1 MAAGSSSNILVGVR
15 IKPVDASTPDAFR
28 EGRASLSASEA
39 GPAIVYAAPGSEDG
53 GATPRGG
60 PSRVTPL
67 DFVLGQE
74 ATQEESYA
82 TAARD
87 LVPLVCDGVNV
98 SVIAYGQT
106 SRCAGWGE
114 AAGPPGHWHPACVA
128 ARACLF
134 TQSPTPP
141 ARPSRPRSGKTHTVQ
156 GNPASHAER
165 GIMPRALED
174 VFARLRALAESEGWE
189 WRVSVSCLEVYN
201 ESLYDLLATP
211 DPALAASK
219 DMRTRDRL
227 KAGEVPRQ
235 ALRFTNLGTHTPILV
250 HDLTTQG
257 VASAGEAL
265 DVLLPALASRRT
277 GSTNMNAQS
286 SRSHAV
292 VTLHVSGSRTVV
304 VGADENA
311 AAAAGA
317 GAGSSSSSSAA
328 AGTVTY
334 SRDAVLDIVDLAGSE
349 RVRATGASGDTLKEA
364 GQINKSLHTLTKVV
378 QELLQRQQAQG
389 ARGGAGGGGSISWRN
404 STLTQLLQRSL
415 GGNSRTVII
424 ATISPAVV
432 NWPESCNTL
441 LFAAQ
446 ARSLTTQY
454 TQNETVSTAAAGAGG
469 GAGGSSSGAA
479 VLLSAVE
486 RAREAEHSRHVA
498 ELTAQLAVMK
508 RALGLAGMTL
518 GGDDGPAG
526 TAGYDADGLVAQL
539 TATASAGDAV
549 MRLACDACEAI
560 DTAASQVGAAAA
572 AACPPCPVDP
582 ASLPSSSSSSAAGA
596 APDLAAAVSA
606 LAKEAAA
613 SRLAVVQLQGYQLRC
628 EAAEAQLALQQPVVT
643 RYFATGVLDGGGD
656 SASGDAR
663 GSKRM
668 RVSIEGASAEVPGS
682 ARPVSG
688 AKRRRGGGA
697 AAAATAPESSSS
709 SSSSST
715 EALSS
720 SALMSST
727 AAAAPSPSQLEA
739 ARAEGVAEG
748 LARASAEFTPTAQA
762 LTALVAALAAHV
774 TVVTDHAAAVQDAAS
789 QAAQP
794 LLAARKAASAV
805 ASTLLAAVGG
815 GAGAGSSS
823 GVSGGDARAF
833 SAVLRAAADA
843 LTSERAASAAATA
856 SLATALPR
864 LVEQQA
870 KLEELG
876 AAVAALTT
884 ENDGLQ
890 ATLRSAQEVG
900 MEAVAEAARAREEAK
915 KAAAVAA
922 GQPAVGGYRAGGSA
936 PSGPAAAAAHL
947 NRLSSVSGVS
957 SAHSGSADAPAG
969 FEDVNLLDGSVDRAP
984 EDVPAGAVST
994 AGGDTAHSAASSTGA
1009 SGRYPPLHRTGSSVT
1024 DDACTSISSFS
1035 VGSGGTAAV
1044 AAAAA
1049 RVRHQPDSAFAKA
1062 FAGVKAP
1069 PAAVPP
1075 VALSALAAASSA
1087 EAAAP
1092 AYSVS
1097 GASASGHNDSMGSL
1111 GSGLSA
1117 AGSGAGGA
1125 MAYGAAADDDDTG
1138 SLRGE
1143 DLELISDPITRE
1155 GDPPVAPPA
1164 TVAAPAAEPPK
1175 PAAKKPA
1182 GPGLRALFGL
1192 KK

>member
-1 MAAGSSSNILVGVR
+1 
-15 IKPVDASTPDAFR
+15 
-28 EGRASLSASEA
+28 
-39 GPAIVYAAPGSEDG
+39 
-53 GATPRGG
+53 
-60 PSRVTPL
+60 
-67 DFVLGQE
+67 
-74 ATQEESYA
+74 
-82 TAARD
+82 
-87 LVPLVCDGVNV
+87 
-98 SVIAYGQT
+98 
-106 SRCAGWGE
+106 
-114 AAGPPGHWHPACVA
+114 
-128 ARACLF
+128 
-134 TQSPTPP
+134 
-141 ARPSRPRSGKTHTVQ
+141 
-156 GNPASHAER
+156 
-165 GIMPRALED
+165 MPRALED
-174 VFARLRALAESEGWE
+174 VFARLRCLAESEGWE

-201 ESLYDLLATP
+201 ECLFDLLAVP

-227 KAGEVPRQ
+227 RAGEVPRQ
-235 ALRFTNLGTHTPILV
+235 ALKFTNLGTHTPILV

-257 VASAGEAL
+257 VGSADEAL
-265 DVLLPALASRRT
+265 GVLMPALASRRT

-311 AAAAGA
+311 AAAAA
-317 GAGSSSSSSAA
+317 GSSSSAA
-328 AGTVTY
+328 ATGTVTY
-334 SRDAVLDIVDLAGSE
+334 TRDAVLDIVDLAGSE

-378 QELLQRQQAQG
+378 QELLQKQQQG
-389 ARGGAGGGGSISWRN
+389 ARGGGGGSISWRN

-454 TQNETVSTAAAGAGG
+454 TQNETVSTAAAGAAG
-469 GAGGSSSGAA
+469 GAGGVGSGA

-486 RAREAEHSRHVA
+486 RAREVEHSRRVA
-498 ELTAQLAVMK
+498 ELSAQLAVMK

-518 GGDDGPAG
+518 GGGAAADGDDSTTVA
-526 TAGYDADGLVAQL
+526 YDADGLVAQL
-539 TATASAGDAV
+539 AASASAGETV

-560 DTAASQVGAAAA
+560 DSAASQVSAAAA
-572 AACPPCPVDP
+572 VACPPCPVDP
-582 ASLPSSSSSSAAGA
+582 ASLPSPPSSSSSSAA
-596 APDLAAAVSA
+596 APSLASAVSA
-606 LAKEAAA
+606 LAKDAVSA
-613 SRLAVVQLQGYQLRC
+613 RLAAVQLQGYQLRC
-628 EAAEAQLALQQPVVT
+628 EAAEAQLALQQPVVQ
-643 RYFATGVLDGGGD
+643 RYFATGVLDGAAADGGGAD
-656 SASGDAR
+656 R

-668 RVSIEGASAEVPGS
+668 RVSIEGASADAPGS

-697 AAAATAPESSSS
+697 AAAAAAPESSTAEALASSAIMSS
-709 SSSSST
+709 SSS
-715 EALSS
+715 AV
-720 SALMSST
+720 
-727 AAAAPSPSQLEA
+727 AAPSASQLDA

-748 LARASAEFTPTAQA
+748 LARASAEFVTTTQA
-762 LTALVAALAAHV
+762 LTALVSALATHV
-774 TVVTDHAAAVQDAAS
+774 AAVTDHAAAVQEAAS

-805 ASTLLAAVGG
+805 ASTLLAAI
-815 GAGAGSSS
+815 GA
-823 GVSGGDARAF
+823 GGDARAF

-864 LVEQQA
+864 LAEQQS

-876 AAVAALTT
+876 AAVAALTA
-884 ENDGLQ
+884 ENEGLA

-915 KAAAVAA
+915 KAAAS
-922 GQPAVGGYRAGGSA
+922 GQPAPAAAGYRAVPGG
-936 PSGPAAAAAHL
+936 AAAHL
-947 NRLSSVSGVS
+947 SRLSSISGVS
-957 SAHSGSADAPAG
+957 SAHSGGVGVDGGSASAAPAG

-984 EDVPAGAVST
+984 EDVPAGA
-994 AGGDTAHSAASSTGA
+994 AAMGDTAYSAASSTGA
-1009 SGRYPPLHRTGSSVT
+1009 SGAHPLHRTGSSVT
-1024 DDACTSISSFS
+1024 ECTSISSFS
-1035 VGSGGTAAV
+1035 MGSGGTA

-1069 PAAVPP
+1069 PVAVPP

-1097 GASASGHNDSMGSL
+1097 GGASASGHNDSMGSL
-1111 GSGLSA
+1111 GSGVSA
-1117 AGSGAGGA
+1117 AGSGTGA
-1125 MAYGAAADDDDTG
+1125 GAAGSAMDADDDDDDTG

-1155 GDPPVAPPA
+1155 GDPVVQPAVAVPA
-1164 TVAAPAAEPPK
+1164 AAPVEPPK

-1192 KK
+1192 NK